1 VDDDLTTAPAP
12 SAGLRASLSLLRRN
26 RDFRAL
32 FFASVI
38 SLGGDWFLWVAI
50 NGLIYV
56 ETRKALY
63 VGLAILAQEF
73 AFFLAS
79 PIGGVLADRLDR
91 RKLMIV
97 CDLAR
102 ALICVA
108 FLLVGSETLWLAYVL
123 LPLLAAFAAPFDPAF
138 SAATPNVV
146 DPEDLAA
153 ANALNGSLW
162 GTMLAVGAGLGG
174 VISAAFGADTAF
186 LVDAVSFL
194 VSAALLSSIRRRF
207 SESRREHT
215 EHPGAVEATRETWR
229 FARRDH
235 RVLSLLAV
243 KFGFGAAAG
252 LLALIPVMALD
263 VFASGNVG
271 FGILMAARGVGA
283 LIGPFLGH
291 RIAGPGHRQLFPA
304 IGLSL
309 AVFGLGYMA
318 VILVHAG
325 LWLQVYGAGVT
336 VRFGEPMDPPG
347 PTPKERRAFNEV
359 LHQRLPVEPVAP
371 FARQN
376 RGLAAALQQKVELA
390 RQKYPIDQSF
400 GPVTA
405 GTRHGRG
412 PTGLQPFR
420 YHAWRGNLSREE
432 VRDDPHSHNRR
443 GGNRGGVARTAA
455 PLRPQAGSISGF
467 RPFVVDRNIRHF
479 LWYGGVAGDGLRSV
493 GVSPPSKSV
502 CSILPIAICGPGF
515 PQYLP
520 GYGAPALRFA
530 PPR

>member
-1 VDDDLTTAPAP
+1 MDEDPKITAA
-12 SAGLRASLSLLRRN
+12 SSDAGPRASLSLLRRN

-50 NGLIYV
+50 NGLIY
-56 ETRKALY
+56 ESTGKALY
-63 VGLAILAQEF
+63 VGLAILAQES

-102 ALICVA
+102 AVVCVA
-108 FLLVGSETLWLAYVL
+108 FLLVGPDTVWLAYVL
-123 LPLLAAFAAPFDPAF
+123 LPVLATFAAPFDPAL

-146 DPEDLAA
+146 DPPDLPA

-174 VISAAFGADTAF
+174 LISAVFGAETAF
-186 LVDAVSFL
+186 VVDAVSFL
-194 VSAALLSSIRRRF
+194 VSAALLASIKRGF
-207 SESRREHT
+207 SESRNET
-215 EHPGAVEATRETWR
+215 VEHPSIVEATQETWR

-263 VFASGNVG
+263 EHVFDSGNIG

-291 RIAGPGHRQLFPA
+291 RIAGPGHRRLFPA

-318 VILVHAG
+318 MGQAQTLAIAAVMICVAHLG
-325 LWLQVYGAGVT
+325 GGSQWMLSTFGLQVLVPDHIRGRIFGFDYMLITLSLSVSALIASAVADQIGAPTTVT
-336 VRFGEPMDPPG
+336 I
-347 PTPKERRAFNEV
+347 
-359 LHQRLPVEPVAP
+359 L
-371 FARQN
+371 
-376 RGLAAALQQKVELA
+376 
-390 RQKYPIDQSF
+390 
-400 GPVTA
+400 
-405 GTRHGRG
+405 
-412 PTGLQPFR
+412 
-420 YHAWRGNLSREE
+420 
-432 VRDDPHSHNRR
+432 
-443 GGNRGGVARTAA
+443 GGVALAWAAIWFVLSRGVSRTGLGDAE
-455 PLRPQAGSISGF
+455 PEPDAGSEPVPTIS
-467 RPFVVDRNIRHF
+467 
-479 LWYGGVAGDGLRSV
+479 
-493 GVSPPSKSV
+493 
-502 CSILPIAICGPGF
+502 
-515 PQYLP
+515 
-520 GYGAPALRFA
+520 
-530 PPR
+530 

>member
-1 VDDDLTTAPAP
+1 VDDQTATATAPAP

-26 RDFRAL
+26 REFRAL

-50 NGLIYV
+50 NGLIY
-56 ETRKALY
+56 EATGKALY

-79 PIGGVLADRLDR
+79 PIGGVLADRIDR

-102 ALICVA
+102 AIICVA
-108 FLLVGSETLWLAYVL
+108 FLLVGRDTIWLAYVL
-123 LPLLAAFAAPFDPAF
+123 LPLLASFAAPFDPAF

-146 DPEDLAA
+146 EPKDLPA

-174 VISAAFGADTAF
+174 IISAEFGAHTAF
-186 LVDAVSFL
+186 VVNAVSFL
-194 VSAALLSSIRRRF
+194 VSAALLSSIRRSF
-207 SESRREHT
+207 SEARKET
-215 EHPGAVEATRETWR
+215 IEHPSAIEATRETWR

-263 VFASGNVG
+263 VFDSGNVG

-291 RIAGPGHRQLFPA
+291 RIAGPGHRRLFPA

-318 VILVHAG
+318 LGAAPSLAIAAVTICIAHLG
-325 LWLQVYGAGVT
+325 GGSQWMLSTYGLQVLVPDHIRGRIFGFDYMLITLSLSVSAVVASAVADQIGAPITVT
-336 VRFGEPMDPPG
+336 I
-347 PTPKERRAFNEV
+347 
-359 LHQRLPVEPVAP
+359 L
-371 FARQN
+371 
-376 RGLAAALQQKVELA
+376 
-390 RQKYPIDQSF
+390 
-400 GPVTA
+400 
-405 GTRHGRG
+405 
-412 PTGLQPFR
+412 
-420 YHAWRGNLSREE
+420 
-432 VRDDPHSHNRR
+432 
-443 GGNRGGVARTAA
+443 GGVALAWAGVWFVLSRGVRRTGMGGSGE
-455 PLRPQAGSISGF
+455 PRSDAGSEPVPSIS
-467 RPFVVDRNIRHF
+467 
-479 LWYGGVAGDGLRSV
+479 
-493 GVSPPSKSV
+493 
-502 CSILPIAICGPGF
+502 
-515 PQYLP
+515 
-520 GYGAPALRFA
+520 
-530 PPR
+530 

>member
-12 SAGLRASLSLLRRN
+12 SAGLRTSVSLLRRN

-50 NGLIYV
+50 NGLIFA
-56 ETRKALY
+56 ETGEALY

-79 PIGGVLADRLDR
+79 PVGGVLADRLDR

-108 FLLVGSETLWLAYVL
+108 FLLVGRDTLWLAYVL
-123 LPLLAAFAAPFDPAF
+123 LPLLASFAAPFDPAF

-146 DPEDLAA
+146 DPDDLPA

-174 VISAAFGADTAF
+174 IVSAAFGADTAF
-186 LVDAVSFL
+186 LVDAASFL
-194 VSAALLSSIRRRF
+194 VSALLLSSIRRRF
-207 SESRREHT
+207 SESAGEST
-215 EHPGAVEATRETWR
+215 EHPGAIEATRETWR

-252 LLALIPVMALD
+252 LLALIPVMAID

-291 RIAGPGHRQLFPA
+291 RIAGPGHRRLFPA

-318 VILVHAG
+318 LGVAPSLALAAVTICVAHLG
-325 LWLQVYGAGVT
+325 GGSQWMLSTYGLQVLVPDHIRGRIFGFDYMLITLSLSVSAVVASAVADRIGAPITVT
-336 VRFGEPMDPPG
+336 I
-347 PTPKERRAFNEV
+347 
-359 LHQRLPVEPVAP
+359 L
-371 FARQN
+371 
-376 RGLAAALQQKVELA
+376 
-390 RQKYPIDQSF
+390 
-400 GPVTA
+400 
-405 GTRHGRG
+405 
-412 PTGLQPFR
+412 
-420 YHAWRGNLSREE
+420 
-432 VRDDPHSHNRR
+432 
-443 GGNRGGVARTAA
+443 GGVALAW
-455 PLRPQAGSISGF
+455 AGVWFVLSRGVRKTGLEGCAEPDPDTGSERVPSIS
-467 RPFVVDRNIRHF
+467 
-479 LWYGGVAGDGLRSV
+479 
-493 GVSPPSKSV
+493 
-502 CSILPIAICGPGF
+502 
-515 PQYLP
+515 
-520 GYGAPALRFA
+520 
-530 PPR
+530 

>member
-1 VDDDLTTAPAP
+1 VDADPTTAPV
-12 SAGLRASLSLLRRN
+12 STAGPRASLSLLRRN

-32 FFASVI
+32 FLASVI

-56 ETRKALY
+56 ETGKALY

-73 AFFLAS
+73 AFFVAS

-91 RKLMIV
+91 RKLMIA

-102 ALICVA
+102 AAICVA
-108 FLLVGSETLWLAYVL
+108 FLLVGAETLWLAYVL
-123 LPLLAAFAAPFDPAF
+123 LPLLATFAAPFDPAL

-146 DPEDLAA
+146 EPEDLPT

-174 VISAAFGADTAF
+174 VITDAFGADTAF
-186 LVDAVSFL
+186 LVNGASFL

-207 SESRREHT
+207 SEVREEHH

-263 VFASGNVG
+263 VFESENVG
-271 FGILMAARGVGA
+271 FGILMAARGLGA
-283 LIGPFLGH
+283 LVGPFLGH
-291 RIAGPGHRQLFPA
+291 RIAGPGHRRLFPA

-318 VILVHAG
+318 LGAAPSLAIAAVTICVAHLG
-325 LWLQVYGAGVT
+325 GGSQWMLSTYGLQVLVPDHIRGRIFGFDYMLITLSLSLSAVIASAVADQIGPRITVT
-336 VRFGEPMDPPG
+336 I
-347 PTPKERRAFNEV
+347 
-359 LHQRLPVEPVAP
+359 L
-371 FARQN
+371 
-376 RGLAAALQQKVELA
+376 
-390 RQKYPIDQSF
+390 
-400 GPVTA
+400 
-405 GTRHGRG
+405 
-412 PTGLQPFR
+412 
-420 YHAWRGNLSREE
+420 
-432 VRDDPHSHNRR
+432 
-443 GGNRGGVARTAA
+443 GGVALAWAA
-455 PLRPQAGSISGF
+455 AWFVLSRGVRKTGLEGCAEPGSDADSERVPAIS
-467 RPFVVDRNIRHF
+467 
-479 LWYGGVAGDGLRSV
+479 
-493 GVSPPSKSV
+493 
-502 CSILPIAICGPGF
+502 
-515 PQYLP
+515 
-520 GYGAPALRFA
+520 
-530 PPR
+530 

>member
-1 VDDDLTTAPAP
+1 LDDEPTTAAAP
-12 SAGLRASLSLLRRN
+12 SDTGPRASLSLLRRN

-50 NGLIYV
+50 NSFIF
-56 ETRKALY
+56 EATDKAIY
-63 VGLAILAQEF
+63 VGLAILAQES

-79 PIGGVLADRLDR
+79 PIGGALADRIDR

-102 ALICVA
+102 AVVCVA
-108 FLLVGSETLWLAYVL
+108 FLLVGPETIWLAYVL
-123 LPLLAAFAAPFDPAF
+123 LPVLATFAAPFDPAL

-146 DPEDLAA
+146 DPDDLPA

-174 VISAAFGADTAF
+174 LISAAFGADTAF

-194 VSAALLSSIRRRF
+194 VSAALLSSIRRSF
-207 SESRREHT
+207 SESTERAT
-215 EHPGAVEATRETWR
+215 EHPGVVEATRETWR

-252 LLALIPVMALD
+252 LLALIPVMALK
-263 VFASGNVG
+263 VFDAGNVG

-291 RIAGPGHRQLFPA
+291 RIAGPGHRRIFPA

-318 VILVHAG
+318 MGAAPSLAIAAVTICVAHLG
-325 LWLQVYGAGVT
+325 GGSQWMLSTYGLQVLVPDHIRGRIFGFDYMLITLSLSISALIASAVADQIGARIT
-336 VRFGEPMDPPG
+336 VSI
-347 PTPKERRAFNEV
+347 
-359 LHQRLPVEPVAP
+359 L
-371 FARQN
+371 
-376 RGLAAALQQKVELA
+376 
-390 RQKYPIDQSF
+390 
-400 GPVTA
+400 
-405 GTRHGRG
+405 
-412 PTGLQPFR
+412 
-420 YHAWRGNLSREE
+420 
-432 VRDDPHSHNRR
+432 
-443 GGNRGGVARTAA
+443 GGVAVCWAVVWFVLSRGVRRTGLDGSIEPDAD
-455 PLRPQAGSISGF
+455 AGSERVPSIS
-467 RPFVVDRNIRHF
+467 
-479 LWYGGVAGDGLRSV
+479 
-493 GVSPPSKSV
+493 
-502 CSILPIAICGPGF
+502 
-515 PQYLP
+515 
-520 GYGAPALRFA
+520 
-530 PPR
+530 

>member
-1 VDDDLTTAPAP
+1 VDEDLTTAAAP
-12 SAGLRASLSLLRRN
+12 NAGLRASLSLLRRN
-26 RDFRAL
+26 RDFRSL

-50 NGLIYV
+50 NSLIF
-56 ETRKALY
+56 EATHKALY

-79 PIGGVLADRLDR
+79 PVGGVLADRLDR

-102 ALICVA
+102 AAICVA
-108 FLLVGSETLWLAYVL
+108 FLLVGPDRLWLAYVL
-123 LPLLAAFAAPFDPAF
+123 LPLLASFAAPFDPAF

-146 DPEDLAA
+146 DPEDLPA

-174 VISAAFGADTAF
+174 VVSGAFGADTAF

-194 VSAALLSSIRRRF
+194 VSAALLMSIRRRF
-207 SESRREHT
+207 SESRGEAT
-215 EHPGAVEATRETWR
+215 DHPSAIEATRETWR

-263 VFASGNVG
+263 VFKSGNVG
-271 FGILMAARGVGA
+271 FGLLMAARGVGA

-291 RIAGPGHRQLFPA
+291 RIAGPGHRRLFPA

-318 VILVHAG
+318 LGATPSLAIAAVTICVAHLG
-325 LWLQVYGAGVT
+325 GGSQWMLSTYGLQVLVPDHIRGRIFGFDYMLVTLSLAVSAVVASAVADHIGAPITVT
-336 VRFGEPMDPPG
+336 I
-347 PTPKERRAFNEV
+347 
-359 LHQRLPVEPVAP
+359 L
-371 FARQN
+371 
-376 RGLAAALQQKVELA
+376 
-390 RQKYPIDQSF
+390 
-400 GPVTA
+400 
-405 GTRHGRG
+405 
-412 PTGLQPFR
+412 
-420 YHAWRGNLSREE
+420 
-432 VRDDPHSHNRR
+432 
-443 GGNRGGVARTAA
+443 GGVALIWAMVWLVLSRGVRRTGLEGYAE
-455 PLRPQAGSISGF
+455 PDPDAGSERVPAIS
-467 RPFVVDRNIRHF
+467 
-479 LWYGGVAGDGLRSV
+479 
-493 GVSPPSKSV
+493 
-502 CSILPIAICGPGF
+502 
-515 PQYLP
+515 
-520 GYGAPALRFA
+520 
-530 PPR
+530 

>member
-1 VDDDLTTAPAP
+1 VDEDLTTAAAP
-12 SAGLRASLSLLRRN
+12 NAGLRASLSLLRRN
-26 RDFRAL
+26 RDFRSL

-50 NGLIYV
+50 NSLIY
-56 ETRKALY
+56 EATHKALY

-102 ALICVA
+102 AAICIA
-108 FLLVGSETLWLAYVL
+108 FLLVGPDRLWLAYVL
-123 LPLLAAFAAPFDPAF
+123 LPLLASFAAPFDPAF

-146 DPEDLAA
+146 DPDDLPA

-174 VISAAFGADTAF
+174 VVSGAFGADTAF

-194 VSAALLSSIRRRF
+194 VSAALLMSIRRRF
-207 SESRREHT
+207 SESRGEAT
-215 EHPGAVEATRETWR
+215 DHPSAIEATRETWR

-263 VFASGNVG
+263 VFKSGNVG
-271 FGILMAARGVGA
+271 FGLLMAARGVGA

-291 RIAGPGHRQLFPA
+291 RIAGAGHRRLFPA

-318 VILVHAG
+318 LGAAPSLAIAAVTICVAHLG
-325 LWLQVYGAGVT
+325 GGSQWMLSTYGLQVLVPDHIRGRIFGFDYMLVTLSLAVSAVVASAVADTIGAPITVT
-336 VRFGEPMDPPG
+336 
-347 PTPKERRAFNEV
+347 
-359 LHQRLPVEPVAP
+359 
-371 FARQN
+371 
-376 RGLAAALQQKVELA
+376 
-390 RQKYPIDQSF
+390 II
-400 GPVTA
+400 
-405 GTRHGRG
+405 
-412 PTGLQPFR
+412 
-420 YHAWRGNLSREE
+420 
-432 VRDDPHSHNRR
+432 
-443 GGNRGGVARTAA
+443 GGVALIWEMVWLVLSRGVRRMGLEGYAE
-455 PLRPQAGSISGF
+455 PDPDAGSERVPSIS
-467 RPFVVDRNIRHF
+467 
-479 LWYGGVAGDGLRSV
+479 
-493 GVSPPSKSV
+493 
-502 CSILPIAICGPGF
+502 
-515 PQYLP
+515 
-520 GYGAPALRFA
+520 
-530 PPR
+530 